1 MKFPPNTAFNTLS
14 DIRHNRYG
22 GALDLPSKSE
32 IFGKRPVLGNL
43 IHRAPTIPSFF
54 PGD

>member
-1 MKFPPNTAFNTLS
+1 MKFPTNTAFNTLS

-22 GALDLPSKSE
+22 GALDLPHTSE
-32 IFGKRPVLGNL
+32 LFGKRPLLGSL
-43 IHRAPTIPSFF
+43 IHRARTIPSFL